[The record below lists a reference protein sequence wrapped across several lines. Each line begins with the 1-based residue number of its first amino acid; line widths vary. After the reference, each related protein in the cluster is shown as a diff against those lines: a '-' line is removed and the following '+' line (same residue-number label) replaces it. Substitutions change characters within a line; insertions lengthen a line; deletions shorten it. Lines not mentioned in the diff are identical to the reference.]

1 MSLQLTTFSFG
12 NLIDRCT
19 LVVHI
24 FLLNAFYSKYRYMV
38 CFAVYNNIWIQSD
51 ESNNDDYDNC
61 GKPGGAFLLG
71 VLGVLMGR
79 SGYLAFIRIA
89 RSSSYI

>member
-1 MSLQLTTFSFG
+1 MLYALRDIEYKSSAMNPPVT
-12 NLIDRCT
+12 
-19 LVVHI
+19 
-24 FLLNAFYSKYRYMV
+24 
-38 CFAVYNNIWIQSD
+38 
-51 ESNNDDYDNC
+51 DDYGIW
-61 GKPGGAFLLG
+61 GKPGGAFRLG